1 MGKHTD
7 QRDRTLL
14 LTTILQEETDEK
26 HPLSL
31 TQLRERLA
39 EQGAAAERKSIYRD
53 LAALR
58 RHGLDVVF
66 RPGNGGGWYLGRRTF
81 APGELRAMADAIAV
95 YPHFSQAQREAL
107 LDKVKGLTSIHQRPR
122 LHRPVALSRQEDGA
136 VQSVLDRIHTA
147 CQEGKALSFVPY
159 RYDRHLEKAP
169 AGARQFVS
177 PKGLLWTDQGY
188 RLLGWDHRTQNL
200 RLFRPDR
207 MGEVLVTGLPAQ
219 GPGADPAMWTA
230 APFGLDPDRRERVQ
244 LLCQEALAEEVAD
257 RFGPEAQAE
266 PQGTGFLLS
275 ADVVV
280 GPAFWEWVD
289 THSGEVEVVGP
300 TWAARQWRERCCFP
314 PRRAAV

>member
-31 TQLRERLA
+31 AQLRARLA
-39 EQGAAAERKSIYRD
+39 ERGAPAERKSIYRD

-66 RPGNGGGWYLGRRTF
+66 RPGNDGGWYLGQRSFT
-81 APGELRAMADAIAV
+81 PEELRAMTDAIAV
-95 YPHFSQAQREAL
+95 YPHLSQAQREAL
-107 LDKVKGLTSIHQRPR
+107 LEKVKGLTSVHQRSR
-122 LHRPVALSRQEDGA
+122 LHRPVALSRQEA
-136 VQSVLDRIHTA
+136 SLQPVLDRIHTA

-159 RYDRHLEKAP
+159 CYNRRLEKTP
-169 AGARQFVS
+169 AGERQFVS
-177 PKGLLWTDQGY
+177 PKGLLWTGQGY
-188 RLLGWDHRTQNL
+188 RLLGWDHRAQSL

-207 MGEVLVTGLPAQ
+207 MGELLVTGLPAQ
-219 GPGADPAMWTA
+219 GPAADPALWSA

-257 RFGPEAQAE
+257 RFGPGVQAE
-266 PQGTGFLLS
+266 PQGPGFLLT
-275 ADVVV
+275 AEVVI
-280 GPAFWEWVD
+280 GPEFWGWVD
-289 THSGEVEVVGP
+289 AHGDQVEVLGP
-300 TWAARQWRERCCFP
+300 GWAARQWRERCCFP